1 MKKNELTQIKG
12 SDIKELGS
20 KSKAIRIEIADLTL
34 DKNMK
39 KLKDLKTISKK
50 RIDLAQILTIIR
62 QKELLGE
69 LESKANKKGDK

>member
-1 MKKNELTQIKG
+1 MKKNELTQIKE